1 MLGLA
6 SFFLFV
12 VVFVIIM
19 MRAESVLYFRFN
31 KTLYLYSIIAATLL
45 LSRYLFGALYRP
57 MKVDPD
63 FTPGVTIIIPCF
75 NEETWID
82 RTILCAINQ
91 DYPPEQL
98 EVIVVD
104 DHSTDHSC
112 EVIQRPLIP

>member
-1 MLGLA
+1 
-6 SFFLFV
+6 
-12 VVFVIIM
+12 M

-82 RTILCAINQ
+82 RTILA
-91 DYPPEQL
+91 P
-98 EVIVVD
+98 
-104 DHSTDHSC
+104 STKIILLSSWKSSLSM
-112 EVIQRPLIP
+112 IIPRTIPVK